1 MAQDARTKEV
11 VPSLLALADRFDL
24 LADQQEARNVA

>member
-1 MAQDARTKEV
+1 
-11 VPSLLALADRFDL
+11 VPSMLALADRFDL